1 MSFEPVNCGHFNRSI
16 VSPGPTSERLLLLFN
31 YYYGL
36 LKPYLSIGTRSLDL
50 YLAVNVTGCL
60 TGLSPSE
67 LETTLRQFLYY
78 DLKNETE
85 KLTTEFNE
93 DIRV

>member
-1 MSFEPVNCGHFNRSI
+1 M
-16 VSPGPTSERLLLLFN
+16 LLFS

-36 LKPYLSIGTRSLDL
+36 LKPYLSTVTRSLDL
-50 YLAVNVTGCL
+50 HLSVNVTGCL
-60 TGLSPSE
+60 TGLSPLE

-85 KLTTEFNE
+85 KLTAEFTE